1 MKTYKA
7 INFIQ
12 ERADENKYL
21 FRSIFTTD
29 FVEKSLTSGM
39 NYQNETDIQIEM
51 KRKDNISYHN

>member
-39 NYQNETDIQIEM
+39 KYQNETDVQIEM
-51 KRKDNISYHN
+51 KRKR